1 MPRIYP
7 SKILRSSQGELGVET
22 ESFPC
27 KRRES
32 VWEMSHTSRPH
43 DGILVRCV
51 GHDQQTRAACLSVRL
66 SVCRAQLS
74 PEPGLARADSWGS
87 CPPDACWTE
96 DSRSVSSL
104 SRSPKVT
111 VKQSS
116 SGMGREGFGV
126 MADPI
131 SAQRSP
137 RCWVRCSKVGTSG
150 CTQHCSGAWW
160 GLAHLCAWSP

>member
-1 MPRIYP
+1 MQTSGKRVGNEPHESATRWHPRP
-7 SKILRSSQGELGVET
+7 LRGAGPADT
-22 ESFPC
+22 
-27 KRRES
+27 
-32 VWEMSHTSRPH
+32 
-43 DGILVRCV
+43 G
-51 GHDQQTRAACLSVRL
+51 CLSVCP

-96 DSRSVSSL
+96 NSRSVSSL
-104 SRSPKVT
+104 SRSPKAT

-137 RCWVRCSKVGTSG
+137 RRWVRCSKVGTSG
-150 CTQHCSGAWW
+150 CTQHGSGAWW
-160 GLAHLCAWSP
+160 GPAHLCARSP